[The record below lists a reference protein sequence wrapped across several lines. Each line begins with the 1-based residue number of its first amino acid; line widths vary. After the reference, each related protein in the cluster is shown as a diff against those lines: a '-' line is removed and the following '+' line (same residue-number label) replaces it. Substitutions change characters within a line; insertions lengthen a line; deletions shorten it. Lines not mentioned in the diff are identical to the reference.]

1 MSRSATEIA
10 RVLDKVKNER
20 ILVTAYFP
28 SLTFQSPLCMV
39 DPRGGR
45 IVFDRSPNEEANRAL
60 LARPRCA
67 FHCEMAGWHVEF
79 VAARPRA
86 VTHQGRSLIQCGFP
100 ELLASNPRRQHER
113 IQVKPPLPLR
123 VQADEDGIMPF
134 DGMIIDLGFEGIGF
148 LVYASTIT
156 LEPGTVLRG
165 CRIQLPGGAECVSDL
180 EVRYS
185 QAVTLPNGAR
195 AMRSGCRVLTP
206 SAALIALTKR
216 LLGI

>member
-1 MSRSATEIA
+1 
-10 RVLDKVKNER
+10 
-20 ILVTAYFP
+20 
-28 SLTFQSPLCMV
+28 
-39 DPRGGR
+39 
-45 IVFDRSPNEEANRAL
+45 
-60 LARPRCA
+60 
-67 FHCEMAGWHVEF
+67 
-79 VAARPRA
+79 

-113 IQVKPPLPLR
+113 IQIKPPLPLR

-206 SAALIALTKR
+206 SAALVALTKR